1 MLNRIKERYS
11 WKNMRSDIENYVRK
25 CTQCQSNKALRQINR
40 APMQITSTSTAPF
53 ERISLDIVGP
63 LPEAGRISLKYILT
77 LQDDLTKFS
86 TAYPITNKNTYIYIS
101 SPAVLCQGIKHDD
114 YIEQITSSP
123 GIYFNPIG
131 SVKLVND
138 YLHVVIP
145 IDLEYI
151 KPHINNINSVLHTS
165 QHLCTKSNTLTGLEC
180 QNIFQ
185 PLIPM
190 LEDLTRD
197 YHSLSHLISSR
208 SKRSAWIPG
217 IGIIFKH
224 IFGTMDEDDAIKYG
238 NAIQQLKNND
248 KSLLNL
254 VKENILISRTAII
267 NFNETLIEINRN
279 EKRLNDV
286 IENLTSHINNMTIIT
301 NSILAKT
308 AMQELF
314 SALQSS
320 LLSLSYR
327 LEDIVNSILFAKTNT
342 LHPSIIT
349 PKDLYNELVTNV
361 KHLPKFSEF
370 PVNLELYNIHII
382 IKLSEIISCI
392 LDNKLVY
399 TIKIPLVLISPFNLY
414 KVIPIPVAHNIETPS
429 SFALIVPSA
438 SYIAMSRDKSEY
450 CIFND
455 LNRNCNLIVKNSYIC
470 HEVAKFN
477 IMNEPI
483 CETEIIT
490 KVIHS
495 LPNECKINFISGIVH
510 IWQNIGNNQWVFTH
524 SEPTKLHI
532 DCENENFDTILLG
545 TGIVTLK
552 PRCNGYCKNTK
563 LIGTTNLTIKINKI
577 FSDFNLIND
586 TCCNLTTFNKLNFT
600 LPLRSPYSQINSDNF
615 MKLNIRGNLYP

>member
-1 MLNRIKERYS
+1 
-11 WKNMRSDIENYVRK
+11 
-25 CTQCQSNKALRQINR
+25 
-40 APMQITSTSTAPF
+40 
-53 ERISLDIVGP
+53 
-63 LPEAGRISLKYILT
+63 
-77 LQDDLTKFS
+77 
-86 TAYPITNKNTYIYIS
+86 
-101 SPAVLCQGIKHDD
+101 
-114 YIEQITSSP
+114 
-123 GIYFNPIG
+123 
-131 SVKLVND
+131 
-138 YLHVVIP
+138 
-145 IDLEYI
+145 
-151 KPHINNINSVLHTS
+151 
-165 QHLCTKSNTLTGLEC
+165 
-180 QNIFQ
+180 
-185 PLIPM
+185 
-190 LEDLTRD
+190 
-197 YHSLSHLISSR
+197 
-208 SKRSAWIPG
+208 
-217 IGIIFKH
+217 
-224 IFGTMDEDDAIKYG
+224 
-238 NAIQQLKNND
+238 
-248 KSLLNL
+248 
-254 VKENILISRTAII
+254 
-267 NFNETLIEINRN
+267 
-279 EKRLNDV
+279 
-286 IENLTSHINNMTIIT
+286 MTIIT

-414 KVIPIPVAHNIETPS
+414 KVIPIPVAHNFETPS

-615 MKLNIRGNLYP
+615 MKLNIRANDALTLIKELDSRINTESIPTHSIISYVFISFCILFIIYYFCNKRCSTFYSKYRVTSTPTNTDNPDSNNDIPLSQPRLRIV